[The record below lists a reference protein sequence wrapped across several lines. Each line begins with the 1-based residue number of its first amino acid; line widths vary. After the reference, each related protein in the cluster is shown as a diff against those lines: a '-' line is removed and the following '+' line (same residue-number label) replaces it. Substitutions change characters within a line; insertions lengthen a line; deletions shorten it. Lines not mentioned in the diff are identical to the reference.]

1 MATPVYLFT
10 GFLDSGKTTL
20 IKDTLQDTQFM
31 QGVDR
36 TLILCLEEG
45 EEEYPQ
51 DFLDA
56 HSTFVEYIENVED
69 LTPKKM
75 REFDTIYHPSQVFI
89 EYNGSIPVS
98 ENIIAHMPDFWPL
111 VEVLTTID
119 ASTFASYI
127 GNMRGMLFEQLKY
140 SDVVICNRCTE
151 DTSASLLRGNI
162 KAINKRCQIYYEGK
176 FGEPVQLAAGV
187 LPFDKKAA
195 VIDITDDDYGLW
207 YMDAADHPDD
217 YEGKTVILR
226 GAYAESLPNY
236 HNSIILGRR
245 AMVCCTADT
254 SLCGITVTG
263 VKAAELKLNKWYEVE
278 GKLKTVPIEGGG
290 KTLVLYASR
299 MCEYTAPDDEY
310 VYFS

>member
-1 MATPVYLFT
+1 MPTPVYLFT

-20 IKDTLQDTQFM
+20 IKDTLQDLQFM

-45 EEEYPQ
+45 DVEYTK
-51 DFLDA
+51 DFIER
-56 HSTFVEYIENVED
+56 HNTFVEYIDDVNS
-69 LTPKKM
+69 LTEERMK
-75 REFDTIYHPSQVFI
+75 ELDTIYHPSQVFI
-89 EYNGSIPVS
+89 EYNGSIAVS
-98 ENIIAHMPDFWPL
+98 ENIISHMPDFWPL

-127 GNMRGMLFEQLKY
+127 NNMRGMLFEQLKY

-162 KAINKRCQIYYEGK
+162 KAINKRAQIYYEGN
-176 FGEPVQLAAGV
+176 FGEPVQLKAGS
-187 LPFDKKAA
+187 LPFDKNAS
-195 VIDITDDDYGLW
+195 VIDINDDDYGLW

-226 GAYAESLPNY
+226 GAYSESLPKY
-236 HNSIILGRR
+236 PKSMILGRR

-263 VKAAELKLNKWYEVE
+263 VKANELKLNAWYEVE
-278 GKLKTVPIEGGG
+278 GTLKTVPIQGGG
-290 KTLVLYASR
+290 KTLVLYATR
-299 MCEYTAPDDEY
+299 IQEYKAPEDEY